1 MFAGEETLAIPAAGR
16 SGCEGAPV
24 TASEEHVPERR
35 QDQRRQ
41 VVQPAFFGENRT
53 TVRRTDDAAEVEPAS
68 TAQPDL
74 SELPR
79 AIPRQDYDFLTGLI
93 SMEHSG

>member
-1 MFAGEETLAIPAAGR
+1 
-16 SGCEGAPV
+16 V

-41 VVQPAFFGENRT
+41 IAQPAFYGENRT
-53 TVRRTDDAAEVEPAS
+53 AVRRTDDGAEVESAPTADPSLAEAVPA
-68 TAQPDL
+68 
-74 SELPR
+74 
-79 AIPRQDYDFLTGLI
+79 QDYEFLTGLI

>member
-1 MFAGEETLAIPAAGR
+1 
-16 SGCEGAPV
+16 V

-41 VVQPAFFGENRT
+41 IAQPAFYGENRT
-53 TVRRTDDAAEVEPAS
+53 AVRRTDDGAEVENAPTADPSLAEAVPA
-68 TAQPDL
+68 
-74 SELPR
+74 
-79 AIPRQDYDFLTGLI
+79 QDYEFLTGLI

>member
-1 MFAGEETLAIPAAGR
+1 
-16 SGCEGAPV
+16 V

-41 VVQPAFFGENRT
+41 VAQPAFYGENR
-53 TVRRTDDAAEVEPAS
+53 VAARRTDDAAEVEAAQA
-68 TAQPDL
+68 AQPELSEL
-74 SELPR
+74 SELPELPG
-79 AIPRQDYDFLTGLI
+79 AIPRQDYEFLTGLI